1 MAVTRLF
8 VTVWPTPEVVEHV
21 RRIDRRGWD
30 GVRSIP
36 EHNWHVTLR
45 FIGDA
50 DEAEAIEALR
60 SADLPRPTGGVAAH
74 LELLDRTSL
83 VVPVDGLD
91 QLAAEVMD
99 ATRHL
104 GRVEDGRRFRGHLTV
119 GRSRG
124 KRPIAAR
131 RPISGGVRLE
141 PAIDLVVDE
150 VALVASELSPEGARY
165 TTVATF
171 TTSGGGAR

>member
-8 VTVWPTPEVVEHV
+8 VTAWPTPEVVEHV
-21 RRIDRRGWD
+21 RRIDRAGWRD
-30 GVRSIP
+30 VRSIP
-36 EHNWHVTLR
+36 EQNWHITLR

-50 DEAEAIEALR
+50 EASRAVDALR
-60 SADLPRPTGGVAAH
+60 AATLPRATARVVSQ
-74 LELLDRTSL
+74 LEVLDRTSL

-91 QLAAEVMD
+91 ELATEVWA
-99 ATRHL
+99 ATRHI
-104 GRVEDGRRFRGHLTV
+104 GRVEPSRRFRGHLTV

-124 KRPIAAR
+124 KRPIADR
-131 RPISGGVRLE
+131 QPIASADRLE
-141 PAIDLVVDE
+141 QAIEFVVDE
-150 VALVASELSPEGARY
+150 VALVASELSPQGARY